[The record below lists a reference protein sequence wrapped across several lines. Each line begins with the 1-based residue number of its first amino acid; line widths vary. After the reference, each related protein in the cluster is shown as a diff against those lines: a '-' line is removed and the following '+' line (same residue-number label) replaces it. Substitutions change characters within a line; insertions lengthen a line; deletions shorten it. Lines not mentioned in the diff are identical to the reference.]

1 MAARCCGCS
10 VRCCCWLLVL
20 TLVALAVTATVVF
33 IRYKNGGQVFPLPG
47 VPDPKYAEALAVA
60 LQFFQVQKSGKLV
73 KNEIPWRG
81 DSALDD
87 GRDAKLDLSKG
98 MYDAGD
104 HMKFGFTLAF
114 TGTMLSWSVL
124 EYGAAMRAANQH
136 DAAMDALAWIMDF
149 LLNAH
154 PSDDVLYIQV
164 GDPKADH
171 KCWERPETMSENRPL
186 TKITTKSPGSD
197 VAAETAAAMAAAS
210 LVYKPINGTYSSTLV
225 DHAERLF
232 AFADKY
238 RGAYTRTF
246 PELSAY
252 YNSTTY
258 QDELLWAASWL
269 YHATGNHS
277 YLSYA
282 TGKNGE
288 EYADL
293 GNPRYFS
300 WDDKRAGTEVLLSRV
315 RFFAADGS
323 DVEQDEGLGS
333 YKETA
338 DAVMCILLPE
348 SDTAAFR
355 TEGGYGGLL
364 YVAEWNSLQH
374 PVASA
379 FLAIVYSDYM
389 STSGKTELTCSGK
402 SFTASD
408 LRKFA
413 KSQADYVLGDNP
425 MKLSYLVGFGDSYP
439 QQVHHRGASIPA
451 DVDTGCDGQEWLKSP
466 KPNPN
471 VAMGALVGGPF
482 KNDSFID
489 NRENVR
495 QNEATTYNSA
505 LIVGLLSGLVSSSTV
520 AQSLS

>member
-1 MAARCCGCS
+1 
-10 VRCCCWLLVL
+10 
-20 TLVALAVTATVVF
+20 
-33 IRYKNGGQVFPLPG
+33 
-47 VPDPKYAEALAVA
+47 
-60 LQFFQVQKSGKLV
+60 
-73 KNEIPWRG
+73 
-81 DSALDD
+81 
-87 GRDAKLDLSKG
+87 
-98 MYDAGD
+98 
-104 HMKFGFTLAF
+104 
-114 TGTMLSWSVL
+114 
-124 EYGAAMRAANQH
+124 
-136 DAAMDALAWIMDF
+136 
-149 LLNAH
+149 
-154 PSDDVLYIQV
+154 
-164 GDPKADH
+164 
-171 KCWERPETMSENRPL
+171 MSEKRPL

-210 LVYKPINGTYSSTLV
+210 LVYKPINGTYSSSLL
-225 DHAERLF
+225 DHAQRLF

-238 RGAYTRTF
+238 RGSYTRTF

-282 TGKNGE
+282 TGKNGK

-315 RFFAADGS
+315 SFFASDGS
-323 DVEQDEGLGS
+323 DVGQDEGLGS
-333 YKETA
+333 YKDTA

-355 TEGGYGGLL
+355 TEGGLL

-379 FLAIVYSDYM
+379 FLAAVYSDYM

-402 SFTASD
+402 SFTAAD

-425 MKLSYLVGFGDSYP
+425 MKLSYLVGYGESYP
-439 QQVHHRGASIPA
+439 QRVHHRGASIPA

-471 VAMGALVGGPF
+471 VATGALVGGPF

-489 NRENVR
+489 DRENVR

-505 LIVGLLSGLVSSSTV
+505 LIVGLLSGLVSSSSV